1 MFQKVLLTGALVL
14 GSVAAQAGAVDVAAV
29 ATDIA
34 AQAGPIATIGA
45 AVMLIFVGV
54 KAFKWVRRA
63 LS

>member
-1 MFQKVLLTGALVL
+1 
-14 GSVAAQAGAVDVAAV
+14 V